1 VNSTEAGMLL
11 TYMAR
16 VDHRT
21 WGPDDADAFADLL
34 DDVLLGDAMV
44 VAREHL
50 RTDTSWLTPAII
62 RQRVKVL
69 RGDRVRR
76 LPQPCPND
84 VEGVD
89 SNDEL
94 RAVIRAM
101 ADGKITTIA
110 EVWAYER
117 WGGSLHLASQM
128 GEFPA
133 LEGPA
138 PVGDPDRVRLAI
150 APAFGRVPRAQ

>member
-1 VNSTEAGMLL
+1 MNSTEAGLL
-11 TYMAR
+11 LIYVAR

-34 DDVLLGDAMV
+34 DDIAVGDAMI

-50 RTDTSWLTPAII
+50 RTDTAWLTPAII
-62 RQRVKVL
+62 RQRVKAL
-69 RGDRVRR
+69 RTERVRR

-84 VEGVD
+84 VDGVD
-89 SNDEL
+89 TNDEL

-110 EVWAYER
+110 EVYAYER
-117 WGGSLHLASQM
+117 WGGSLHLAQLT
-128 GEFPA
+128 GRFPE
-133 LEGPA
+133 LQPKPVRELGPIDLGN
-138 PVGDPDRVRLAI
+138 V
-150 APAFGRVPRAQ
+150 FGRVT

>member
-1 VNSTEAGMLL
+1 MNRIEAGVLL

-16 VDHRT
+16 IDHRT
-21 WGPDDADAFADLL
+21 WGEDDAEAFADLL
-34 DDVLLGDAMV
+34 EDIAANDAMI

-50 RTDTSWLTPAII
+50 RTDTAWLTPAII
-62 RQRVKVL
+62 RQRVKIL
-69 RGDRVRR
+69 RAERVRK

-84 VEGVD
+84 VHGVD

-101 ADGKITTIA
+101 ADGKIASIA

-117 WGGSLHLASQM
+117 WGGSLHLAALA
-128 GEFPA
+128 GRFPE
-133 LEGPA
+133 LDVKPVRQLGPI
-138 PVGDPDRVRLAI
+138 DISDI
-150 APAFGRVPRAQ
+150 FGRVPRAE